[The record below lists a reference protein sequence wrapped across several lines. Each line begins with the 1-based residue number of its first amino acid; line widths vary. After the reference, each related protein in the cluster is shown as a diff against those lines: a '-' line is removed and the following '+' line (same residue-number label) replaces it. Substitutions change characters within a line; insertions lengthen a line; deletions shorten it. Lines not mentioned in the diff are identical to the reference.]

1 MRRAVF
7 LDRDDTLIHNRSL
20 TPAESSQHPG
30 DLADPARVQL
40 INGASAACSA
50 LRHAGFT
57 LIVVSNQGIV
67 ARSGATLDMVD
78 ATNRALMRLLPRPDG
93 SGPMIEAVYF
103 CPFHPE
109 GSHPDF
115 AREHPWRKPAPGMF
129 LAAAE
134 DFDIDLA
141 SSWSIGDAPRDTEAA
156 IAAGIP
162 PSQALLLGNE
172 LPNLEVAA
180 RFILSHSG
188 TDPVRDN
195 PR

>member
-20 TPAESSQHPG
+20 ATADPSNLPG

-40 INGASAACSA
+40 LDGAATACSA
-50 LRHAGFT
+50 LYDAGFT
-57 LIVVSNQGIV
+57 LIIISNQGIV
-67 ARSGATLDMVD
+67 ARCGATLDMVD
-78 ATNRALMRLLPRPDG
+78 ATNRALMRLLPRADG
-93 SGPMIEAVYF
+93 RASLIEAVYF

-115 AREHPWRKPAPGMF
+115 AREHPWRKPAPGMI
-129 LAAAE
+129 LAAAD
-134 DFDIDLA
+134 DFDIDLP
-141 SSWSIGDAPRDTEAA
+141 SSWSIGDAQRDADAA

-162 PSQALLLGNE
+162 PEHALILRDD
-172 LPNLEVAA
+172 LPNLEAAA
-180 RFILSHSG
+180 RLILTRSNADSAW
-188 TDPVRDN
+188 DN